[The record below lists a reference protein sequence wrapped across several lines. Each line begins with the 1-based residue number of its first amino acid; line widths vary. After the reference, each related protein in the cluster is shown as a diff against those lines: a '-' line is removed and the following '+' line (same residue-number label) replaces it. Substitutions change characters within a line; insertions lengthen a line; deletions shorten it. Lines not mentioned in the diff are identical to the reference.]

1 MYRYKIIIS
10 AISLIFLNSLT
21 SIVWS
26 ADSPNELKPIEV
38 TATRGS
44 TTEENIPSSITIIT
58 SKEIKKRQ
66 HIQVQDILREELG
79 LNMVRNGS
87 MGGSSNIFMRGTGS
101 SSTLVLIDGAQANS
115 NTTGAYDFRDLNV
128 DNIERIE
135 ILRGPQ
141 STLWGGYAL
150 GGVVNIVTKKG
161 KGDPSHY
168 LSYEGGSFGTSRE
181 TAGSSGGNKDYDYA
195 VSVSRTDTAGYSS
208 ASASNGNREKDG
220 FSNTTASAR
229 TGANFLENG
238 RVEFIGRYI
247 NSMIGYDGFSFATGL
262 PTDQP
267 NRNRTQSYYISTP
280 MTKLITDWWNLKLA
294 PQMAID
300 EFRTYDLSFSPVNS
314 NIFNRTYTFDLQ
326 NNVTVNKNLSM
337 VFGAEIKKQNGENV
351 ESRIS
356 RNIDNNGFY
365 LQNVFSFWDGAVLT
379 GGFRHDMNSAFI
391 DKTTYKVEGAYRFK
405 EYGTRIHSAH
415 ATGFRAPSMNDLFFP
430 GFSNPNLKPEE
441 SNSVEVGIDQ
451 SLFTDRLQAGI
462 TFFDSRLENLI
473 QFDSATF
480 KPQNV
485 GKATSRGTESYLKI
499 QPIKELGVSLNH
511 TWNDA
516 LDGDGHPLRRRPTN
530 KFTALVHHN
539 WQDQLSS
546 LVGVTYR
553 RGIYDGRFSTEDF
566 AIVRAAISY
575 QIHKNIKLTLRGEN
589 LFNEK
594 YEELPGF
601 GTTGISGYAGL
612 IGNF

>member
-1 MYRYKIIIS
+1 MRRYSTIITLFTLFFI
-10 AISLIFLNSLT
+10 NST
-21 SIVWS
+21 SPTTW
-26 ADSPNELKPIEV
+26 AEDKPNELKPIEV
-38 TATRGS
+38 IATRGS
-44 TTEENIPSSITIIT
+44 TTEENTPSSVTIIT
-58 SKEIKKRQ
+58 QKEIKKRQ
-66 HIQVQDILREELG
+66 HVQVQDILREELG
-79 LNMVRNGS
+79 MNMVRNGS
-87 MGGSSNIFMRGTGS
+87 FGGSSSLFMRGTGS

-115 NTTGAYDFRDLNV
+115 NTSGAYDFRDLNV

-161 KGDPSHY
+161 SGDPKHY

-181 TAGSSGGNKDYDYA
+181 AFGSSGGNKDYDYSL
-195 VSVSRTDTAGYSS
+195 SVSRTDTAGFSS
-208 ASASNGNREKDG
+208 ASESRGNTEKDG
-220 FSNTTASAR
+220 FTNTTVSAR
-229 TGANFLENG
+229 TGANFLDNG

-247 NSMIGYDGFSFATGL
+247 KSMIGYDGFSFATGL
-262 PTDQP
+262 PADAP
-267 NRNRTQSYYISTP
+267 NRNRTQSYYISVP
-280 MTKLITDWWNLKLA
+280 LTKGITDWWNVKLA

-300 EFRTYDLSFSPVNS
+300 EFRTYDLSFSPNNS

-326 NNVTVNKNLSM
+326 NNVSVNKNLSM

-365 LQNVFSFWDGAVLT
+365 LQNVLNFWDGAVLT

-441 SNSVEVGIDQ
+441 SNSWEVGVDQ
-451 SLFTDRLQAGI
+451 PLFTDRIQAGI
-462 TFFDSRLENLI
+462 TYFDSDLTNLI
-473 QFDSATF
+473 QFDSATLM
-480 KPQNV
+480 PQNV

-499 QPIKELGVSLNH
+499 QPIRELGVSFNH

-516 LDGDGHPLRRRPTN
+516 LDGDGHPLRRRVPN
-530 KFTALVHHN
+530 KFTAQVHHN
-539 WQDQLSS
+539 WQDTLSS
-546 LVGVTYR
+546 LIGVTYK
-553 RGIYDGRFSTEDF
+553 RGIPDGRFRTEDY

-575 QIHKNIKLTLRGEN
+575 QIHKNLKLTLRGEN
-589 LFNEK
+589 LFDEK

-601 GTTGISGYAGL
+601 GTAGVSGYAGL